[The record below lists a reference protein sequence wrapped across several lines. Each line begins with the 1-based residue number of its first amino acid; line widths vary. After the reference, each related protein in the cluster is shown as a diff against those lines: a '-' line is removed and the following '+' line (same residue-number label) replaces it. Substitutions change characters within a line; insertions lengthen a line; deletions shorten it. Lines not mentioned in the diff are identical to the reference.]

1 VPVLLDPGRSG
12 TLKAD
17 ARLPD
22 MSKQPVTQP
31 TPQPAEPNPSPI
43 KDPQPY
49 TDPVKPPPGDPQEDR
64 PLHDPTPPDTD
75 KPRM

>member
-1 VPVLLDPGRSG
+1 M
-12 TLKAD
+12 A
-17 ARLPD
+17 
-22 MSKQPVTQP
+22 KQPVTP
-31 TPQPAEPNPSPI
+31 PQPEPAESAPSPI

-49 TDPVKPPPGDPQEDR
+49 RDPVEPPPGDSQEDR